1 LKGPQGYILWAF
13 SINVVF
19 LLFNVSVFIGLIHW
33 EQRGT
38 EMNKVILVDD
48 EMYFR
53 KGLRNLINWE
63 NCGFKV
69 VGEAANGED
78 ALRMIHDVKPDLII
92 TDIRMP
98 VLDGIGLI
106 RQAIEKEAVQSKFI
120 IISGHSDFKYAQQA
134 LRYGVHDFVLKPID
148 QDEIELTL
156 KLLSNTLDEQKK
168 LHEQMMEE
176 QAKKMFNQLLLGKIE
191 KNDDSM
197 GLLNLLSL
205 GKPKEFFY
213 ILIEVNGI
221 PYEPN
226 IDHVERVT
234 QVKLTLKD
242 VIYDICNKE
251 ERIWL
256 QEISPNSI
264 GGLITSNHLARFQM
278 DIRKFI
284 NWVNHELTKRVTE
297 DLTIYVGK
305 AVPSLICLKESYT
318 SVDGAQQHKYA
329 NNESGIIFFEDIVN
343 KPINST
349 ELDESVFQL
358 LIEKIEE
365 DSTASIV
372 IALEEMFKSLVTNKL
387 SKNAVLSSLTSFV
400 HSILRIIKKMGG
412 DPSSLQTS
420 KIVYILSNYNLTL
433 VQLKELIIGFVVECK
448 EEICNLR
455 KQTANGEAHKIKQY
469 IDLHYHEN
477 ISLKTIASKFFMNP
491 VYLGQLFKKS
501 YGIYFKDYLLQVR
514 INEAKKQLRQSEKR
528 IYEIAESIGFN
539 NTDYFVTIFGKLEN
553 ITPSEYRNNLISE
566 RKGIQNEQV

>member
-1 LKGPQGYILWAF
+1 
-13 SINVVF
+13 
-19 LLFNVSVFIGLIHW
+19 
-33 EQRGT
+33 
-38 EMNKVILVDD
+38 MNKVILVDD

-63 NCGFKV
+63 ECGFKV

-78 ALRMIHDVKPDLII
+78 ALKMIHDVKPDLII

-156 KLLSNTLDEQKK
+156 KLLSKTLCEQKK
-168 LHEQMMEE
+168 LHEQMLEE

-191 KNDDSM
+191 KSDDSID
-197 GLLNLLSL
+197 LLNLLSL

-213 ILIEVNGI
+213 ILIELNGI
-221 PYEPN
+221 PDESN
-226 IDHVERVT
+226 IGNVERVT

-251 ERIWL
+251 ERIWF

-278 DIRKFI
+278 NLRKFI
-284 NWVNHELTKRVTE
+284 NWVNHELNKRITE
-297 DLTIYVGK
+297 NLTIYVGE
-305 AVPSLICLKESYT
+305 AVPSLTSLKDSYI
-318 SVDGAQQHKYA
+318 SVDEAQQHKYA
-329 NNESGIIFFEDIVN
+329 NNENGIIFFEDIVN
-343 KPINST
+343 KPITSA
-349 ELDESVFQL
+349 ELDESVIQL

-365 DSTASIV
+365 DSTASVLIT
-372 IALEEMFKSLVTNKL
+372 LEELFNSLVTNKL
-387 SKNAVLSSLTSFV
+387 TKNAVISSLTSFV

-420 KIVYILSNYNLTL
+420 KIVYTLPNYNLTL
-433 VQLKELIIGFVVECK
+433 VQLKELIFGFVVECK
-448 EEICNLR
+448 EELANLR

-566 RKGIQNEQV
+566 RKGIKNEQA

>member
-1 LKGPQGYILWAF
+1 
-13 SINVVF
+13 
-19 LLFNVSVFIGLIHW
+19 LFNESAFIGLFHW
-33 EQRGT
+33 EQGRT

-63 NCGFKV
+63 DCGFKV

-78 ALRMIHDVKPDLII
+78 ALKMIHDVKPDLII

-106 RQAIEKEAVQSKFI
+106 RKAKEKEAVQSKFI

-148 QDEIELTL
+148 QDEIEQTL
-156 KLLSNTLDEQKK
+156 KLLSKTLDEQKK
-168 LHEQMMEE
+168 LQEQMLEE
-176 QAKKMFNQLLLGKIE
+176 QAKIMFNHLLLGKVE
-191 KNDDSM
+191 ENDDSID
-197 GLLNLLSL
+197 LLNLLSL

-213 ILIEVNGI
+213 LLIEVNGI
-221 PYEPN
+221 PEESN
-226 IDHVERVT
+226 LNNEERVRL
-234 QVKLTLKD
+234 VKCTLED
-242 VIYDICNKE
+242 VSHDIWNKK
-251 ERIWL
+251 ERIWF
-256 QEISPNSI
+256 QEISPSSI

-278 DIRKFI
+278 NLRKFI
-284 NWVNHELTKRVTE
+284 NWVNNELTKRISDDITM
-297 DLTIYVGK
+297 YVGE
-305 AVPSLICLKESYT
+305 AVPNLTSLKESYT
-318 SVDGAQQHKYA
+318 SVDLAQQHKYA
-329 NNESGIIFFEDIVN
+329 NNENGIIFFEDIVN
-343 KPINST
+343 IPITSA

-372 IALEEMFKSLVTNKL
+372 NTLEVLFKSLVTNKL
-387 SKNAVLSSLTSFV
+387 SKNAVISSLTSFI
-400 HSILRIIKKMGG
+400 HSVLKIIKKMGG
-412 DPSSLQTS
+412 DPSSLQTY
-420 KIVYILSNYNLTL
+420 KIIYTLHNYNLTI

-448 EEICNLR
+448 EKICHLR

-528 IYEIAESIGFN
+528 IYEIAESVGFN

-553 ITPSEYRNNLISE
+553 ITPSEYRNKLINE
-566 RKGIQNEQV
+566 RNVIENENKHKFS